1 MIAPI
6 TGWTSLPNLFDLQT
20 RSGICQY
27 LGVKM
32 CWVVVWMCWVVSL
45 VGGNY
50 NLKERQDAIHELSEK
65 LDSLVLDFI
74 LIIDF
79 ILVIGG

>member
-1 MIAPI
+1 
-6 TGWTSLPNLFDLQT
+6 
-20 RSGICQY
+20 
-27 LGVKM
+27 
-32 CWVVVWMCWVVSL
+32 MCWVVSL